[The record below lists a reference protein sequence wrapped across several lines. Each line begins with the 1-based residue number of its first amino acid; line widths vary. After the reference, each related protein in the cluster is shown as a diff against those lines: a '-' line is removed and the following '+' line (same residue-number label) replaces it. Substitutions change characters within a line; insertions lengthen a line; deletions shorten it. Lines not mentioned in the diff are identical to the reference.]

1 MQIAGGVLH
10 WTEAEFWSCSPV
22 YFQSTL
28 DGILEMHGKQAG
40 NDIDAETYEQCKT
53 EYAAELALS
62 SDDLARIRAASGKR
76 DER

>member
-1 MQIAGGVLH
+1 
-10 WTEAEFWSCSPV
+10 
-22 YFQSTL
+22 
-28 DGILEMHGKQAG
+28 MHGKQAG